1 MYNETIKCENK
12 IITNEDLTQIFQMM
26 GETLKKYQKISVQE
40 EQINRT
46 KDYAEK
52 NYTFKDDGS
61 KMKVIV
67 DFYDNTNITF
77 DNYENFMSIFYS
89 RIEEIKSMDIYYSLN
104 YTIITPEPNKS
115 REYYNQSIKMYIKDN
130 KIEIALNLKS
140 NDPKLEEIYNLI
152 KNKILNAP
160 EKYDEIIRK
169 RDKITNTIALS
180 KGLIPGII
188 LTTLILF
195 IPTLN
200 KIFFK
205 GYVIYPICALFISY
219 IIGSILTSSKLDKYY
234 EPIVPSKKS
243 AGFDSNYKR
252 IYEDDIESF
261 VNTSEILIGKKVNNL
276 ENRRIIKNEYEK
288 YKQLLPKYLITLIV
302 VTIIVIIIGIFI
314 K

>member
-115 REYYNQSIKMYIKDN
+115 R
-130 KIEIALNLKS
+130 
-140 NDPKLEEIYNLI
+140 
-152 KNKILNAP
+152 
-160 EKYDEIIRK
+160 
-169 RDKITNTIALS
+169 
-180 KGLIPGII
+180 
-188 LTTLILF
+188 
-195 IPTLN
+195 
-200 KIFFK
+200 
-205 GYVIYPICALFISY
+205 
-219 IIGSILTSSKLDKYY
+219 
-234 EPIVPSKKS
+234 
-243 AGFDSNYKR
+243 
-252 IYEDDIESF
+252 
-261 VNTSEILIGKKVNNL
+261 
-276 ENRRIIKNEYEK
+276 
-288 YKQLLPKYLITLIV
+288 
-302 VTIIVIIIGIFI
+302 
-314 K
+314 